1 VPATE
6 APSAAPWAPCGLF
19 QHLPDMVVVC
29 LPVRDPAGRL
39 VDLLVEAVNDA
50 VSHGPDDAP
59 FRARPGQLLSTI
71 VGPDFLAAHL
81 PVCETVATTGQTRTI
96 ERITVP
102 AGPTYAAS
110 LVSAGQ
116 GRIAIMARDI
126 TDGVRA
132 ERALVAS
139 EERYRGLLDDMT
151 EGVHILDRD
160 WRWVYMNRAAVGY
173 RDGLVGDVVGR
184 HLFEVFP
191 AMVGS
196 DFAVR
201 LARCMEERVTD
212 RFETELTFP
221 DGSTGWFV
229 LSVRPV
235 PEGLFVL
242 SVNVTERHDAEAAMA
257 ARALELR
264 RTESALEEAREVAGL
279 CTWRRDLVTGEAEW
293 SPGLYELMGF
303 DPALPPPPMAEAD
316 RNLDPDTIA
325 RRNELLLAGARTG
338 EPWEIEFPVHRPDG
352 ETRWAIWRGRT
363 LGDEAG
369 RPLAAHGTALDIT
382 VRKRAEIVLR
392 DFAADLEA
400 RVEERTRELEAANAE
415 LRAFSYS
422 VSHDLRAPVRAIA
435 GFARLLE
442 LRNGDQ
448 LDEDGRHR
456 LHNVVTA
463 GEHLGRLIDDL
474 LAYSRV
480 GRAGVRAEP
489 VPIEPLMDGIRTA
502 CAELLDG
509 SGGRIDLEPPLAVPL
524 ADPALLDSVLLNLV
538 ANALKYRRPDVVP
551 VVTVGARRDGDEVV
565 IQVADNGIGIPAEFR
580 EAVFEPF
587 RRLVSDE
594 AYPGTGIGLAIVRR
608 SVRAMGGEVTVASE
622 PGSGSTFTVVL
633 PAELRPDPN

>member
-1 VPATE
+1 MPPSESDTLARAVEPFFRALPQPAYLCRLLRDEAGRAHDLVVLDANDAARRGPALLPAELLGTSLREAYGGAILEPYLVIAASVLASGTPDSFDTGE
-6 APSAAPWAPCGLF
+6 AP
-19 QHLPDMVVVC
+19 D
-29 LPVRDPAGRL
+29 GRRYL
-39 VDLLVEAVNDA
+39 ASVHAVGEDLLGFVAMDVTERRLAEEA
-50 VSHGPDDAP
+50 
-59 FRARPGQLLSTI
+59 
-71 VGPDFLAAHL
+71 LAA
-81 PVCETVATTGQTRTI
+81 
-96 ERITVP
+96 
-102 AGPTYAAS
+102 
-110 LVSAGQ
+110 
-116 GRIAIMARDI
+116 
-126 TDGVRA
+126 
-132 ERALVAS
+132 S
-139 EERYRGLLDDMT
+139 EARYRTLLDDLK
-151 EGVHILDRD
+151 ERAQVIGHD
-160 WRWVYMNRAAVGY
+160 WRWRYVNRRVATAHDGLLADAVG
-173 RDGLVGDVVGR
+173 RSV
-184 HLFEVFP
+184 FEVYPGFE
-191 AMVGS
+191 GS
-196 DFAVR
+196 PVHERLRRVMDDRVPCDFEAP
-201 LARCMEERVTD
+201 
-212 RFETELTFP
+212 FTFP
-221 DGSTGWFV
+221 DGTTSWFDFRV
-229 LSVRPV
+229 QPV
-235 PEGLFVL
+235 PEGIFIITVDI
-242 SVNVTERHDAEAAMA
+242 TERHLAQEALT
-257 ARALELR
+257 ARTRELQR
-264 RTESALEEAREVAGL
+264 AVADLEEAREVAGL
-279 CTWRRDLVTGEAEW
+279 GVWHRDLLTGVGTW
-293 SPGLYELMGF
+293 SPQMYLLFGGEP
-303 DPALPPPPMAEAD
+303 DATSPAPEVVE
-316 RNLDPDTIA
+316 RVLDPDTVRRRDEAIA
-325 RRNELLLAGARTG
+325 ESARTG
-338 EPWEIEFPVHRPDG
+338 QPWEIEAEVHPPGGDS
-352 ETRWAIWRGRT
+352 RWMVWRGITETDAER
-363 LGDEAG
+363 
-369 RPLAAHGTALDIT
+369 RPVAVRGTAMDIT
-382 VRKRAEIVLR
+382 MRKRAELVLR
-392 DFAADLEA
+392 DFNADLER
-400 RVEERTRELEAANAE
+400 RVAERTAELEAANDE